1 MKLVIILITMACS
14 MLTAI
19 DILENYNFNKKIK
32 MFTFFIIP
40 LLFLYLNFDI
50 YEYYLTIINSLNDS

>member
-1 MKLVIILITMACS
+1 MKHIIILVMMACC
-14 MLTAI
+14 MLSAI